1 MLMRQR
7 LIVTT
12 CVAGAAIASSAI
24 SLAQTQPWNNPGF
37 TWTANDPPPVP
48 PYDLSGIWDAGTAGI
63 SGPGHTTPP
72 LTTWGEQVNQTHRPG
87 NGPRMAPLAE
97 INDPLSILCAPA
109 GFPLNLLYELRPFE
123 VVQLSNKVLMLYM
136 FEQRWRTIW
145 TDGRPLPQ
153 DPDPRWYG
161 YSVGKWEDE
170 RTFVVETIGLDEQT
184 WLDNAGNPH
193 SAELRVEERYRR
205 VAYDTLELTVAIDDP
220 KAYTEPWLGRD
231 RLPLRLLS
239 SDTDFREMICS
250 PAEAREY
257 QQFISDASK
266 ASQEQSR

>member
-1 MLMRQR
+1 MHMPQR
-7 LIVTT
+7 LIVTMFAA
-12 CVAGAAIASSAI
+12 VAAIASSAI
-24 SLAQTQPWNNPGF
+24 PLAQTQPWNNLGF
-37 TWTANDPPPVP
+37 TWTTNDPPPVP
-48 PYDLSGIWDAGTAGI
+48 RYDLSGIWDGGNVGI
-63 SGPGHTTPP
+63 SGPGHRTPP
-72 LTTWGEQVNQTHRPG
+72 LTPWGEQVNQTHRPG
-87 NGPRMAPLAE
+87 NGPRMAPLPE

-109 GFPLNLLYELRPFE
+109 GFPRNLLYELRPF
-123 VVQLSNKVLMLYM
+123 QAIQMSNKVLMLYM

-145 TDGRPLPQ
+145 TDGRALPQ

-170 RTFVVETIGLDEQT
+170 RTFVVQTIGLDEQT

-205 VAYDTLELTVAIDDP
+205 VAYDTLELTVTIDDP
-220 KAYTEPWLGRD
+220 KAYTKPWLGRD

-257 QQFISDASK
+257 QKFISDVTK
-266 ASQEQSR
+266 PSQ